1 MVYFVGDIHFSAMN
15 SWNKEV
21 GDKFLSYFFN
31 HFKNEKQTNTII
43 FLGDIAEKDTN
54 PGSVI
59 EQMNSLAMFCNEHFK
74 MTYFLM
80 GNHDMKLYK
89 GQLQHCLMF
98 FNNFSNIKVI
108 DKVEII
114 DIDDKQILALP
125 HLRTTGVTLE
135 QFYNSFDYSN
145 YKPKSDK
152 FDVAIGHWTAKI
164 ENNKFCE
171 DGVDLSLI
179 PAKNFVLGHIHNRII
194 PQYCGSCWPNK
205 ANEMEDSSTKYK
217 RCIQIWNTKTDTWS
231 EHYWPTFLFYE
242 NIEYPNKIEPIK
254 ENYVRV
260 FTVYNIK
267 NKQIAIDY
275 YKDYNIKSTFSQ
287 KDLSTKNNID
297 KKDLNIFL
305 FKNNKDAFASMIK
318 EQKLSVSRQV
328 IKIVSDLL

>member
-15 SWNKEV
+15 TWNKEV
-21 GDKFLSYFFN
+21 GDKFLKYFFKK
-31 HFKNEKQTNTII
+31 FENEKQTNTII

-59 EQMNSLAMFCNEHFK
+59 EQMNSLAMFCNDHFK
-74 MTYFLM
+74 ITYFLM

-98 FNNFSNIKVI
+98 LDNFPNIKVL
-108 DKVEII
+108 DKIQII
-114 DIDDKQILALP
+114 QIDDKEILALP
-125 HLRTTGVTLE
+125 HLRTSGVTLE
-135 QFYNSFDYSN
+135 QFYNSFDYSTL
-145 YKPKSDK
+145 KPKKDR

-164 ENNKFCE
+164 DNNKLCQN
-171 DGVDLSLI
+171 GVDLSLI

-205 ANEMEDSSTKYK
+205 SNEMEDSSTKYK
-217 RCIQIWNTKTDTWS
+217 RGIQIWDTDNDVWY
-231 EHYWPTFLFYE
+231 ENPWPIFLSYE
-242 NIEYPNKIEPIK
+242 NIEYPNKIPESDNDYI
-254 ENYVRV
+254 RV

-275 YKDYNIKSTFSQ
+275 YQGYNIKNVFSQ
-287 KDLSTKNNID
+287 KDTSTKNEIEKTD
-297 KKDLNIFL
+297 INIFL

-318 EQKLSVSRQV
+318 EQNLSVPRQV
-328 IKIVSDLL
+328 IKIITDLL